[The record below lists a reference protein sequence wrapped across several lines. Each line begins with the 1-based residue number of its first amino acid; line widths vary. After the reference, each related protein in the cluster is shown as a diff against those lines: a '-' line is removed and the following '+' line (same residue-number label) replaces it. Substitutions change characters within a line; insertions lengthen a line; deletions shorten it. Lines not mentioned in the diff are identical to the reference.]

1 MNKSNIGAEGDSP
14 LDAKT
19 QEKPGL
25 IRQLGLFDSTMLVV
39 GVVIGAGIFITTG
52 IMAKTLPSAGL
63 ILVAW
68 IVGGILTLAGA
79 LTYAELGAS
88 MPEAGGQYVFIR
100 KAYGPLS
107 GFLFGWITFAIY
119 MNGVIA
125 YMSIT
130 FVEYFTYFL
139 PFLSTDN
146 VIFSSAFGLFGQ
158 TFNYTLSVGH
168 LAAIALIAVLSTINF
183 LGVRFGKSIQNTFTL
198 VKIGIIL
205 LFIVLGLTSGTGT
218 TIDFSLNPTGA
229 GFGQIIIGFG
239 LALVI
244 GLIAFDGWN
253 TLTWLGGEIKN
264 PARNITLALIYGT
277 GTITVLYL
285 LINIVYLT
293 ALPINEMANSFKIA
307 EDAALALHGNA
318 ATGVISAAVVISI
331 FGGLNGVI
339 LAGPRI
345 YYAMAKDKLFFR
357 RAAHVHPRYRTPGF
371 AILIQ
376 AVWASVLALSGT
388 VEQLITMVMFVGI
401 SFWLVTAYSVFRLR
415 KKYPDL
421 DRPYKTWGYPA
432 VPILFIIASAGILI
446 NTLVQ
451 RPMESLAGIGF
462 TIIGIP
468 VYYLWRNLSKK

>member
-1 MNKSNIGAEGDSP
+1 MNKSNRGADDDLP

-39 GVVIGAGIFITTG
+39 GVVIGAGIFISTG
-52 IMAKTLPSAGL
+52 IMAKTIPSAGL
-63 ILVAW
+63 ILLAW
-68 IVGGILTLAGA
+68 VVGGILTLAGA

-100 KAYGPLS
+100 KAYGPLP
-107 GFLFGWITFAIY
+107 GFLFGWVTFTIY

-130 FVEYFTYFL
+130 LVKYLSYFL
-139 PFLSTDN
+139 PFLTTDN
-146 VIFSSAFGLFGQ
+146 FIFS
-158 TFNYTLSVGH
+158 LSKQHV
-168 LAAIALIAVLSTINF
+168 AAITLIAVLSAINF
-183 LGVRFGKSIQNTFTL
+183 LGVRFGKSIQNTFTV

-205 LFIVLGLTSGTGT
+205 VFIVMGLTAGSAT

-239 LALVI
+239 LAMVI
-244 GLIAFDGWN
+244 GLVAFDGWN

-264 PARNITLALIYGT
+264 PGRNITLALVYGT
-277 GTITVLYL
+277 GIITVLYL
-285 LINIVYLT
+285 LVNIVYLT
-293 ALPINEMANSFKIA
+293 ALPIDEMANSFKIA
-307 EDAALALHGNA
+307 EDAAYALRGKG

-345 YYAMAKDKLFFR
+345 YYAMAKDKLFFKM
-357 RAAHVHPRYRTPGF
+357 AADVHPCYRTPGF

-376 AVWASVLALSGT
+376 AVWASVLTLSGT

-401 SFWLVTAYSVFRLR
+401 AFWLVTAYSVFVLR

-432 VPILFIIASAGILI
+432 VPILFIIASAGILF
-446 NTLVQ
+446 NTLLQ

-462 TIIGIP
+462 TIVGIP
-468 VYYLWRNLSKK
+468 VYYMWRTRSKD